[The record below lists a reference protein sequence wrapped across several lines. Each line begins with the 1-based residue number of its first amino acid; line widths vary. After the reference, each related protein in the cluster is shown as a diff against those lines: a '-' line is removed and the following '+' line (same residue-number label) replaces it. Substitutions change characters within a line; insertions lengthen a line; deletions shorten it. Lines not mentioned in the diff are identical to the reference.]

1 MATINRIVI
10 PYKPR
15 PLWAKV
21 LHPALESHRF
31 SVLVCHRRF
40 GKTVGSV
47 NHLIKMAVMCKR
59 DAPNFAYVAPYRN
72 QAKLI
77 AWQYVKH
84 YTSVIPGMK
93 INESELF
100 VEFPAQKAGWQG
112 ARIYIIGADHPDAL
126 RGIYLDGVVLD
137 EYANIKRELWDEV
150 LRPALAD
157 REGWAVIIGTPAG
170 QNQFYEMYQR
180 AQREPTWYSCM
191 YRVDESGVL
200 PPEEVEDMKRDMTD
214 MAIRQELFC
223 DFSASAADIVIPIDL
238 VTESAPRNLTEEDV
252 RGQPMVL
259 GVDVARFGD
268 DSTVITARRGL
279 HCIRQHTFRGLDSMA
294 VAERVIDAMRQYEP
308 DAVFID
314 VGNMGAGVV
323 DRLHQLGYAVTEVN
337 FAGGS
342 LDDRYLNKRAEMY
355 FNLRDWMKAGGA
367 IPNEPVLKSEL
378 SIVEYKFTP
387 AGKIQLEP
395 KDKVKEKIGKSPDTA
410 DSLALTFAF
419 PVMPQGAFSSKR
431 LSRSNT
437 NYKLF

>member
-1 MATINRIVI
+1 MGNKVVI

-15 PLWAKV
+15 PIWAKV

-40 GKTVGSV
+40 GKTVGTI
-47 NHLIKMAVMCKR
+47 NHLIKMAVTCKR
-59 DAPNFAYVAPYRN
+59 NAPNFAYVAPFRN

-100 VEFPAQKAGWQG
+100 VEFPQQKKDWPG

-157 REGWAVIIGTPAG
+157 REGWAVFIGTPAG
-170 QNQFYEMYQR
+170 QNQFFEVYQR
-180 AQREPTWYSCM
+180 AQREPSWYSCL
-191 YRVDESGVL
+191 YRVDETGVL
-200 PPEEVEDMKRDMTD
+200 PEAEVEDMKRDMTD

-223 DFSASAADIVIPIDL
+223 DFSASASDIVIPIDL
-238 VTESAPRNLTEEDV
+238 VTESAARNLTDADV

-268 DSTVITARRGL
+268 DATVITARKGL

-419 PVMPQGAFSSKR
+419 PVMPQGALQNKR

>member
-10 PYKPR
+10 PYRPR
-15 PLWAKV
+15 PLWAKE

-214 MAIRQELFC
+214 MAIRQELYC
-223 DFSASAADIVIPIDL
+223 DFSASASDIVIPIDL
-238 VTESAPRNLTEEDV
+238 VTESAARNLTESDV
-252 RGQPMVL
+252 VGQPVVL

-268 DSTVITARRGL
+268 DSTVITARKGL

-342 LDDRYLNKRAEMY
+342 LDERYANKRAEMY

-419 PVMPQGAFSSKR
+419 PVMPQGAFQNKR